1 MSNSREELANNL
13 NIQRINH
20 EENLVINFI
29 EDNFNQLMDVK
40 PPHKINE
47 III

>member
-13 NIQRINH
+13 NIHINH

-29 EDNFNQLMDVK
+29 EDNFNQLMDIK

>member
-29 EDNFNQLMDVK
+29 EDHFNQLMDIK